1 MWLISVFLV
10 FTFANYDTD
19 HQLTKEKAT
28 QTARPCEGSLVQAP
42 QWDLGALQSEA
53 PGDCQD
59 PIVPSLKGRA
69 LHQKDHG
76 HDRQLPM
83 ALCLWPPHWQAP
95 HALPCLQRA
104 LERWDS
110 PQQRAKKSSG
120 VSEQHRVQH
129 RLGLDEQSAESHQE
143 GQEEPALEER
153 ECSEIGKGQGKE
165 LQRSRGNAALTF
177 CAASAISH
185 PSLAHSRSN
194 YGAAT
199 SAHCA
204 SSQRCPPCRTS
215 FGCQEALSGP
225 FAGTGRH
232 PESSRQI
239 RKSHYEGFDI
249 RFEQGL
255 QTSWKSCQTAFN
267 SQGCSSS
274 SQAELVEA
282 SPRLSCELAEATTV
296 VQRPAEGVWRATH
309 QSAAGAQLGQ
319 AAFAASE
326 QAGSRDRCPGV
337 NRNRR
342 GDGQSCRSRQLP
354 QLRSRSSCASAT
366 SPRKSRAKHC
376 RSLSRQACRSHVG
389 RGRGRC
395 RQKAQ
400 TASIHGTIRRWTTT
414 WIWWAHIITQAVN
427 LGSEDLCLRNELHE
441 PLMKQK
447 ATEEADAY
455 CHNYCCD
462 AACHP
467 DLRTLIRCHS
477 IHWDPNFLSEPV
489 ALGRA
494 TLLRNE
500 VLSFVNPAT
509 NARSPLEPKA
519 NLKSC
524 FKSSNWMQRKPRVT
538 FLPFCEVIDN
548 FYPPRLQP
556 HGDEGLQDSK
566 VSDFNDEFSD
576 DFSFMARRPRLIQ
589 PTSDS
594 SEVDSDFDDHAPTS
608 PSSFPEHHAWQSAH
622 VYDLQIK
629 LWAWTNPY
637 QSS

>member
-1 MWLISVFLV
+1 MDMIDSYPWHCACGRLNGKRHTHCPACKGHWSAGTPHSNEPKSPRVYQSNTEYNTGWDWTNNQQKATKKGKKNQRWRSESARRSGKGKGKSFKGQEATLPSP
-10 FTFANYDTD
+10 FAQPAPSAIPPWPTPEATTAQQQAPIVPAVSAAHHAELLSAVRKHYPDLSQAPED
-19 HQLTKEKAT
+19 IQKAVDKSEKAT
-28 QTARPCEGSLVQAP
+28 TKVLTS
-42 QWDLGALQSEA
+42 DLN
-53 PGDCQD
+53 
-59 PIVPSLKGRA
+59 K
-69 LHQKDHG
+69 
-76 HDRQLPM
+76 
-83 ALCLWPPHWQAP
+83 
-95 HALPCLQRA
+95 
-104 LERWDS
+104 
-110 PQQRAKKSSG
+110 
-120 VSEQHRVQH
+120 
-129 RLGLDEQSAESHQE
+129 
-143 GQEEPALEER
+143 
-153 ECSEIGKGQGKE
+153 
-165 LQRSRGNAALTF
+165 
-177 CAASAISH
+177 ASKQV
-185 PSLAHSRSN
+185 
-194 YGAAT
+194 G
-199 SAHCA
+199 
-204 SSQRCPPCRTS
+204 
-215 FGCQEALSGP
+215 
-225 FAGTGRH
+225 
-232 PESSRQI
+232 
-239 RKSHYEGFDI
+239 
-249 RFEQGL
+249 
-255 QTSWKSCQTAFN
+255 KSCQTAFN

-296 VQRPAEGVWRATH
+296 VQRPAEGVRRATH

-524 FKSSNWMQRKPRVT
+524 LKS
-538 FLPFCEVIDN
+538 
-548 FYPPRLQP
+548 
-556 HGDEGLQDSK
+556 
-566 VSDFNDEFSD
+566 
-576 DFSFMARRPRLIQ
+576 
-589 PTSDS
+589 
-594 SEVDSDFDDHAPTS
+594 
-608 PSSFPEHHAWQSAH
+608 
-622 VYDLQIK
+622 
-629 LWAWTNPY
+629 
-637 QSS
+637 